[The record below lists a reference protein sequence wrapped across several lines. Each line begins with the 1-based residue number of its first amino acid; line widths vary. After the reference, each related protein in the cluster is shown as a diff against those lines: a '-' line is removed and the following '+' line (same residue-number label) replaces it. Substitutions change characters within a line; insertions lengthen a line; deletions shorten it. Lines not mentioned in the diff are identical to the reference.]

1 MLEPPPPQSEHRSSR
16 RGGGETCAL
25 SPPCSRGEISGF
37 RFNYQTATHPPAT
50 HPVIARSHRVSP
62 SASPMTGSATKQS
75 RMFPRTHSGLLR
87 FARNDAETHLRIPA
101 THRARV
107 LPLATSLEKQRAQGR
122 PGAWPTPMAPVR
134 EKMHGAGTTGLAEI
148 HPAFPARMVL
158 TAYSALSPV
167 RPGFVVTVTRGTQMR
182 PCGFSTSIGAP
193 GPRGLTVRHI
203 VSRLAQKR
211 LTLRRPSHPAS
222 TFVTTRTPL
231 LRSGMRGVAIEWVGL

>member
-1 MLEPPPPQSEHRSSR
+1 MGVHTGSLCWNPHPPPPTPQSEHRSSR
-16 RGGGETCAL
+16 RGGGKTCAL

-75 RMFPRTHSGLLR
+75 RIFPRTHSGLLR

-134 EKMHGAGTTGLAEI
+134 KNARGRNHRSGRCI
-148 HPAFPARMVL
+148 PAFPAQWFYGFLR
-158 TAYSALSPV
+158 ALPGDRACLPPSP
-167 RPGFVVTVTRGTQMR
+167 
-182 PCGFSTSIGAP
+182 A
-193 GPRGLTVRHI
+193 
-203 VSRLAQKR
+203 
-211 LTLRRPSHPAS
+211 
-222 TFVTTRTPL
+222 
-231 LRSGMRGVAIEWVGL
+231 

>member
-1 MLEPPPPQSEHRSSR
+1 MQPHNSQMGVKRTTPSIPAREEIFADLTFRSER
-16 RGGGETCAL
+16 RPEWDVRHWRDEQTIEDMHQR
-25 SPPCSRGEISGF
+25 SRGAK
-37 RFNYQTATHPPAT
+37 R
-50 HPVIARSHRVSP
+50 ARGIGSSSP
-62 SASPMTGSATKQS
+62 SITK
-75 RMFPRTHSGLLR
+75 
-87 FARNDAETHLRIPA
+87 
-101 THRARV
+101 
-107 LPLATSLEKQRAQGR
+107 RAQGR